1 MQANAWTGL
10 AHEMPGPGR
19 TDSRIAG
26 ARGRTCGCQA
36 GLQSARP
43 PQEEAT
49 PSVLG
54 HHLGLLALL
63 WRDKDP
69 VTRSHSRQ
77 CIYLLLQLLTQQR
90 GERGRE
96 RGAPGA
102 LAAGRP
108 PAEVVPLRREHGT
121 IHALE

>member
-1 MQANAWTGL
+1 M
-10 AHEMPGPGR
+10 
-19 TDSRIAG
+19 
-26 ARGRTCGCQA
+26 
-36 GLQSARP
+36 
-43 PQEEAT
+43 
-49 PSVLG
+49 LG

-90 GERGRE
+90 GG
-96 RGAPGA
+96 G
-102 LAAGRP
+102 AGRGP
-108 PAEVVPLRREHGT
+108 PGHWLLVALPAEVAPLRREHGA